1 MHFGKSRKE
10 RPLSDGPGT
19 GEMEEA
25 GSISDEMFLAVFG
38 AEALVQAIESKRV
51 SGKQA
56 TERLRGLFRNGL
68 AFLGEDPR
76 SFEALDKSKKVKAL
90 RSLGTSLVVQRMISA
105 GLLKQIEKNAV
116 ISCEAKGLTFSDLL
130 TGLFQ
135 DALAI
140 RLKARG
146 LDIGKALAKQ
156 IATVPWDEKLL
167 DLIRNRK
174 DPPDTQDYMRLI
186 KKLTRVDVKGW
197 SGITIQTATVLLRVA
212 LELELKLDRPSMGNR
227 EREDFVVQAVV
238 PLFLL
243 LVSTGLFDL
252 ILSGIRSRRP
262 IMLLN
267 MPGPDSEFGYHA
279 NDEL

>member
-1 MHFGKSRKE
+1 MRSRKSRKE
-10 RPLSDGPGT
+10 GPNSEGPGT
-19 GEMEEA
+19 GEGKET
-25 GSISDEMFLAVFG
+25 GFLSDEMFLAVFG
-38 AEALVQAIESKRV
+38 AEALVQAIENKRV

-76 SFEALDKSKKVKAL
+76 SFAALDNSKKVQAI

-105 GLLKQIEKNAV
+105 GLLKPLEKNAV
-116 ISCEAKGLTFSDLL
+116 ISCEATGLTFSDLL

-156 IATVPWDEKLL
+156 IVTVPWDEELL
-167 DLIRNRK
+167 DLIRNRQ
-174 DPPDTQDYMRLI
+174 DPPDTQDYMRLV
-186 KKLTRVDVKGW
+186 KKLTGVEVKGW
-197 SGITIQTATVLLRVA
+197 SGISLQTATVLLRVA
-212 LELELKLDRPSMGNR
+212 LELQLKLDQPSMGNN
-227 EREDFVVQAVV
+227 ERRDFLGQAVV

-243 LVSTGLFDL
+243 LVSTGFFDM
-252 ILSGIRSRRP
+252 ILSGIRSGRP
-262 IMLLN
+262 QMILN
-267 MPGPDSEFGYHA
+267 KPGPDSEFGYHT
-279 NDEL
+279 NDEA